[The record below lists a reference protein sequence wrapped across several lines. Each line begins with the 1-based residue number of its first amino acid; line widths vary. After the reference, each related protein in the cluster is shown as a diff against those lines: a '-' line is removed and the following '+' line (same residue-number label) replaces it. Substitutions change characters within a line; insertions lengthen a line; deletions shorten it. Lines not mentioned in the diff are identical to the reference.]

1 MSRTEKSKLT
11 DEELAVESDST
22 EGATR
27 EIPVGGGE
35 SESREEP
42 AETSPADPIAELE
55 ARVRDLE
62 DQKLRVLA
70 DMDNLRKRMTR
81 RFDDVVQSA
90 NDRIL
95 GEILEVVDNF
105 ERALAHTPGDEPVE
119 GKALFALREGT
130 DLIYQQLQ
138 TLLERYGVRTIE
150 SIGRPFDPAYH
161 EAMMQVDSDEYDDG
175 VVASEITRGYMIADR
190 VLRHARV
197 AVSRGKGAKKDAN

>member
-1 MSRTEKSKLT
+1 MSRTEKNKLT
-11 DEELAVESDST
+11 DEELTVGPDST
-22 EGATR
+22 EGAAR
-27 EIPVGGGE
+27 EIPVGDGE
-35 SESREEP
+35 SEPGQTS
-42 AETSPADPIAELE
+42 AEAQPADPISELE

-105 ERALAHTPGDEPVE
+105 ERALAHAPGDEPVE

-150 SIGRPFDPAYH
+150 SVGRPFDPTYH

-175 VVASEITRGYMIADR
+175 IVATEITKGYMIADR

-197 AVSRGKGAKKDAN
+197 AVSRGRGAKHSES